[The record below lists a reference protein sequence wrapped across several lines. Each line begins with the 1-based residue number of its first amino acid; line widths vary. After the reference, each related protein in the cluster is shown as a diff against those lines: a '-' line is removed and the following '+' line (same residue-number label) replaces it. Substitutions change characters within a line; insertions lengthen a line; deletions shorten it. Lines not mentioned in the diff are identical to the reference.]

1 MHPTPYARERA
12 GLYAM
17 ARGRPGTVRAHART
31 MPSCTLHL
39 TPQSACTLYP
49 TPQPERGS
57 QEELLIRG
65 FGFVC
70 MLSVRQAAPPHP
82 PDALSLTAQGRTQ
95 PADDNAGGSPRSG
108 ERQEEGAARKSPRA
122 GDPAAYFAV
131 PARSVRA
138 SFRPDSMYL
147 PPPTAL
153 ERLAGPLAPLVAG
166 LGAVLGFIFF

>member
-1 MHPTPYARERA
+1 MPQHTESSP
-12 GLYAM
+12 
-17 ARGRPGTVRAHART
+17 RAHART
-31 MPSCTLHL
+31 MHPISYT
-39 TPQSACTLYP
+39 AD
-49 TPQPERGS
+49 PEGGS
-57 QEELLIRG
+57 REELLIRG

-70 MLSVRQAAPPHP
+70 ILSVRQAAPPHP
-82 PDALSLTAQGRTQ
+82 PDALSLTAHGRTQ